1 MATGLSMLND
11 DKAAVTSSTG
21 DIDLSGILGSLG
33 FRKRSDLVARATVNK
48 YKVLTTDSANLL
60 LATVSLLEDRHS
72 IFKSANVL
80 YQSILTFLWSIYN
93 GVWEF
98 VLPVIYNYWGIL
110 CFEVLFLV
118 LWLASFA
125 LTFDELSDTLKHNFL
140 GKMENGKKKN
150 ATAGMVAAAVFGLVE
165 L

>member
-1 MATGLSMLND
+1 MLND
-11 DKAAVTSSTG
+11 NKAAVTSYTG
-21 DIDLSGILGSLG
+21 GIDLSDLLGDYG
-33 FRKRSDLVARATVNK
+33 YRKRSDLVARATVGK
-48 YKVLTTDSANLL
+48 VKVLTTDSANLL

-72 IFKSANVL
+72 VFKSANVL

-110 CFEVLFLV
+110 FFEILFV
-118 LWLASFA
+118 ILWLASFA
-125 LTFDELSDTLKHNFL
+125 LTFDELSDTLKHNAL
-140 GKMENGKKKN
+140 GKMQNGKEKN